1 MKKSEDI
8 FLYLVLLGGKVK
20 KANIE
25 LHDVRWVVGS
35 KIEDSFDTLRKDW
48 FGSSKGLHID
58 SYKKIQYIDGH
69 KINLKNVE
77 EYKIG
82 KKQLV
87 KKNNAKKYLWFVNIG
102 GYNPTSMM
110 EKHEF
115 GLVIASNKLEAKNI
129 AKSKWLIGCKKKHK
143 DDLASLEML
152 ISFDDCEQ
160 IKKIGNW
167 EIELTPDNNFIQENN
182 YPDWYGY
189 QNIDEKLRFKNLLI
203 AKEFCY
209 ICSYLCT

>member
-1 MKKSEDI
+1 MKKLENIS
-8 FLYLVLLGGKVK
+8 LYLVVLGGRAK
-20 KANIE
+20 KANVE

-35 KIEDSFDTLRKDW
+35 KIEDTYGTLRKDW
-48 FGSSKGLHID
+48 FGSPKGLHID
-58 SYKKIQYIDGH
+58 SYKKIKYIDGY
-69 KINLKNVE
+69 KINLINFEKD
-77 EYKIG
+77 KID

-87 KKNNAKKYLWFVNIG
+87 KTNKAKKHLWFVNIG

-189 QNIDEKLRFKNLLI
+189 QKIEEK
-203 AKEFCY
+203 
-209 ICSYLCT
+209 

>member
-1 MKKSEDI
+1 MQKLENI
-8 FLYLVLLGGKVK
+8 FLYLVVLGGRAK

-35 KIEDSFDTLRKDW
+35 KIEDTYDTLKKQW
-48 FGSSKGLHID
+48 FGSPKGLHID
-58 SYKKIQYIDGH
+58 SYKKIKYIDGC
-69 KINLKNVE
+69 KINIINFKKD
-77 EYKIG
+77 KIY

-87 KKNNAKKYLWFVNIG
+87 KNKAKKNLWFVNIG
-102 GYNPTSMM
+102 GYSPTSMQ

-115 GLVIASNKLEAKNI
+115 GLVTARTKSEAINI

-143 DDLASLEML
+143 DDIASLEIL
-152 ISFDDCEQ
+152 LCCEDCKL

-167 EIELTPDNNFIQENN
+167 EIELTPDDNFIEDNN

-189 QNIDEKLRFKNLLI
+189 QKIDGI
-203 AKEFCY
+203 
-209 ICSYLCT
+209 

>member
-1 MKKSEDI
+1 MKKLKNNY
-8 FLYLVLLGGKVK
+8 LYLVVLGGRAE

-25 LHDVRWVVGS
+25 LHDVKWVVGS
-35 KIEDSFDTLRKDW
+35 KIEDTLDTLRNDW

-58 SYKKIQYIDGH
+58 SYKKIIHIDGH

-77 EYKIG
+77 KHKIG
-82 KKQLV
+82 KNQLV

-115 GLVIASNKLEAKNI
+115 GLVIASNKLEAKKK

-143 DDLASLEML
+143 DDLASIEML

-167 EIELTPDNNFIQENN
+167 EIELIPDNNFIQENN

-189 QNIDEKLRFKNLLI
+189 KKIDEK
-203 AKEFCY
+203 
-209 ICSYLCT
+209 